1 MIGER
6 KTLLLV
12 FVFFLRLLLESMV
25 EFTLLGVCLRC
36 DISYASNKTP
46 APPRRARFC
55 PRPAERDPLPPAR
68 LARAS
73 PLAVARSAPGRD
85 ARPGGSRWPATTTM
99 TRRCVSPRVRDPAR
113 VPPTRRQFTHHH
125 RPPADGRAA
134 GRGPRRGARAT
145 RSTGIA
151 RSSRIGA
158 RRRAAPTP
166 ATFAVVRSRA
176 SFARDRGRRR
186 AVARPRRA
194 IDAHSRPSRTF
205 RFFRLPRALPIT
217 LSPLESRPLTPSSL
231 SSVVFHRSRRS
242 AASWTRRSVRRTRAR
257 SSTGSSASS
266 A

>member
-1 MIGER
+1 MIGAE

-12 FVFFLRLLLESMV
+12 FFFFLRLLLESMV
-25 EFTLLGVCLRC
+25 EFTLLGDCLRF

-113 VPPTRRQFTHHH
+113 VPRLGDNSRIIIAHPRTG
-125 RPPADGRAA
+125 A
-134 GRGPRRGARAT
+134 RRGAARVVARA
-145 RSTGIA
+145 RRA
-151 RSSRIGA
+151 RPGSRARLGSARVAA
-158 RRRAAPTP
+158 RRRLRR
-166 ATFAVVRSRA
+166 RSR
-176 SFARDRGRRR
+176 SFAPARRSL
-186 AVARPRRA
+186 ATGVGAARSRRA

>member
-1 MIGER
+1 VIGGE

-12 FVFFLRLLLESMV
+12 FFFFLRLLLESMV
-25 EFTLLGVCLRC
+25 EFTLLGDCLRC

-73 PLAVARSAPGRD
+73 PLAVARSAPGRE

-113 VPPTRRQFTHHH
+113 VPRLGDNSRIIIAH
-125 RPPADGRAA
+125 
-134 GRGPRRGARAT
+134 PRTGARGARPASW
-145 RSTGIA
+145 RA
-151 RSSRIGA
+151 RDALDRDRALVSD
-158 RRRAAPTP
+158 RRASPRGADSGDVRGRSLPR
-166 ATFAVVRSRA
+166 VV
-176 SFARDRGRRR
+176 ARDRGRRR

>member
-1 MIGER
+1 
-6 KTLLLV
+6 
-12 FVFFLRLLLESMV
+12 MV
-25 EFTLLGVCLRC
+25 EFTLLGDCLRF

-85 ARPGGSRWPATTTM
+85 ARPGGLRWPATTTM
-99 TRRCVSPRVRDPAR
+99 TRRCAFPRVRDPAR

-194 IDAHSRPSRTF
+194 IDAHSFVLPA
-205 RFFRLPRALPIT
+205 RFVSFASPRALPIT

-242 AASWTRRSVRRTRAR
+242 AASWTRRSVPRTRAR

>member
-1 MIGER
+1 MTSHTHQT
-6 KTLLLV
+6 KH
-12 FVFFLRLLLESMV
+12 
-25 EFTLLGVCLRC
+25 
-36 DISYASNKTP
+36 
-46 APPRRARFC
+46 
-55 PRPAERDPLPPAR
+55 PRPAACPILPAACRAGSTP
-68 LARAS
+68 ARAS
-73 PLAVARSAPGRD
+73 RARVSARGRPKRAGARRTTRGIEMAGNYNDDAQVRLPARSRP
-85 ARPGGSRWPATTTM
+85 RPGSSATIHA
-99 TRRCVSPRVRDPAR
+99 SSS
-113 VPPTRRQFTHHH
+113 PTR
-125 RPPADGRAA
+125 GRARA